1 MAQLIQMRQRIKA
14 IETIKKVTH
23 AMRLI
28 SMSSHSRLRH
38 TIEPLGVYRHQVES
52 LLSRVRASAP
62 KWTHPLIGIHD
73 RPTSRHLVILIGS
86 QKGLCGSFNTNLF
99 ARFAQYRAEYPAKN
113 LSIIAIGKRAVDHA
127 REVAPQQ
134 IVEMFPEFNP
144 RTVGE
149 IAQILT
155 RYISKHAESLGYVD
169 IVSNEFV
176 NFFIQRPQAH
186 TVVPIVEPETQNM
199 TPEDYLWEMPSGEV
213 LDMLLEQYL
222 ESTLLHFLYQSLLA
236 EQAARFLSMDN
247 STRNAQTLLEDT
259 QLQYNKLRQAIITKE
274 LTELAAS
281 FQPY

>member
-1 MAQLIQMRQRIKA
+1 MVAP
-14 IETIKKVTH
+14 TH
-23 AMRLI
+23 R
-28 SMSSHSRLRH
+28 HSR
-38 TIEPLGVYRHQVES
+38 P
-52 LLSRVRASAP
+52 
-62 KWTHPLIGIHD
+62 
-73 RPTSRHLVILIGS
+73 
-86 QKGLCGSFNTNLF
+86 TNLTTPCYF
-99 ARFAQYRAEYPAKN
+99 NRISKGIVWQLQHELVRPLCTVSRRVSRKESF
-113 LSIIAIGKRAVDHA
+113 DH
-127 REVAPQQ
+127 RNRQTSSGSCTGSCSTTNRGSV
-134 IVEMFPEFNP
+134 PEFNP

-186 TVVPIVEPETQNM
+186 AVVPIVEPEAQNT